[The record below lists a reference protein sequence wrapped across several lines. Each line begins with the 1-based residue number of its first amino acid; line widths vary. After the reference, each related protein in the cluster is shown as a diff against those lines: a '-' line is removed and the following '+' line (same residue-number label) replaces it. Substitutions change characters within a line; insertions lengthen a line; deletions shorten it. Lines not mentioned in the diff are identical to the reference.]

1 MIRLKGLLNE
11 QPEVKESEYVDDDE
25 IIKYKDKDGK
35 PAEMKASAAK
45 SQKQGSPAKVAWDQ
59 ANIKGYEEW
68 DKEYKASQI
77 QHRMG
82 LRQRSDYGEKGGVNP
97 FQKDDPNAPNYDK
110 NFTFEPDGADKPK
123 GMDVS
128 TAKKEPEAGKVSF
141 DRKADKDADSK
152 VKDGKLTIGDDSRKE
167 EVDIK
172 AFVNTLDLPGIDE
185 KTLEDKFNSGDASIT
200 ADDSGRI
207 SFYFSDDKLGELTAE
222 IEDDGTF
229 YFDGD
234 SLNIGADDQ
243 EYLKDTLRGDLDYY
257 HDQFREQDEGQIK
270 LKSLLKK

>member
-1 MIRLKGLLNE
+1 MTEL
-11 QPEVKESEYVDDDE
+11 
-25 IIKYKDKDGK
+25 
-35 PAEMKASAAK
+35 
-45 SQKQGSPAKVAWDQ
+45 
-59 ANIKGYEEW
+59 
-68 DKEYKASQI
+68 
-77 QHRMG
+77 
-82 LRQRSDYGEKGGVNP
+82 
-97 FQKDDPNAPNYDK
+97 
-110 NFTFEPDGADKPK
+110 
-123 GMDVS
+123 
-128 TAKKEPEAGKVSF
+128 
-141 DRKADKDADSK
+141 
-152 VKDGKLTIGDDSRKE
+152 
-167 EVDIK
+167 DIK
-172 AFVNTLDLPGIDE
+172 TLQAALNNDNNERIMDLDE

-234 SLNIGADDQ
+234 SLNIDADDQ